1 MTHTNGRCNQKLW
14 QQLFVF
20 LSRLNRSS
28 WYFDRANW
36 NTHKVRVV
44 TICLEERK
52 ETKQINHNFVDL
64 VAFAWFNGHEKNP
77 KEFLLDENSSSSMCN
92 YNTIIMQQTSQDNND
107 SIVKINQIALST

>member
-64 VAFAWFNGHEKNP
+64 VAFAWFNGHEK
-77 KEFLLDENSSSSMCN
+77 
-92 YNTIIMQQTSQDNND
+92 I
-107 SIVKINQIALST
+107 